1 MSRRTLFTDDYQI
14 VAGWDR
20 ILREHFFSVVNEDH
34 EREVD
39 SLEDANLCLIEN
51 IATEIKKWVPDAHAA
66 VRDQFVEDL
75 REDQRANV
83 GNLFV
88 EYDLSGTTVTEDQVN
103 GYA

>member
-1 MSRRTLFTDDYQI
+1 MSRRTLYTDDYQI
-14 VAGWDR
+14 FAGWDR
-20 ILREHFFSVVNEDH
+20 ILREHFFYVINAEQ

-51 IATEIKKWVPDAHAA
+51 IAKEIKKWVPDAHAA

-75 REDQRANV
+75 REDQRTNV